1 MSKVG
6 CLDRPSGGRS
16 PALRSVFSTPCLFC
30 DFGTFVLSTN
40 VERNRQRSNRKSV
53 LVAQVHAHSG
63 WSPKTAQGVP
73 LGYPLCVFA
82 PTPSPV
88 GSGVV
93 NALFTRRDP
102 MHRRGRGLNASPPR
116 LIGCPNRFQRG
127 RLPVRLAE
135 WVRGDEY
142 LRQNKN
148 YIKVL
153 RGLGCFFKSTPSVL
167 PYSYKQQFIFLIPP
181 PSPPQTARPA

>member
-1 MSKVG
+1 MA
-6 CLDRPSGGRS
+6 DRRADESPPSGLCFP
-16 PALRSVFSTPCLFC
+16 PAVR
-30 DFGTFVLSTN
+30 
-40 VERNRQRSNRKSV
+40 
-53 LVAQVHAHSG
+53 AHSG

-116 LIGCPNRFQRG
+116 LIGCPNYFRRG
-127 RLPVRLAE
+127 WLPIRLAK

-167 PYSYKQQFIFLIPP
+167 PYSYKQQFSCL
-181 PSPPQTARPA
+181 SPPWVFNTAWGCRLPRRGR

>member
-1 MSKVG
+1 MA
-6 CLDRPSGGRS
+6 DRRADDSPPSGLCFP
-16 PALRSVFSTPCLFC
+16 PA
-30 DFGTFVLSTN
+30 
-40 VERNRQRSNRKSV
+40 
-53 LVAQVHAHSG
+53 VHAHSG

-73 LGYPLCVFA
+73 LGYPLRVFA
-82 PTPSPV
+82 PTPSPA

-116 LIGCPNRFQRG
+116 LIGCPNYFRRG
-127 RLPVRLAE
+127 WLPIRLTE

-153 RGLGCFFKSTPSVL
+153 RGLGCFFKSTPRNPRKMKIVASELVSL
-167 PYSYKQQFIFLIPP
+167 ATIISFYIRNVNRNRPIFYL
-181 PSPPQTARPA
+181 

>member
-1 MSKVG
+1 MSKES
-6 CLDRPSGGRS
+6 CLADRRADESPPSGLCF
-16 PALRSVFSTPCLFC
+16 PPPCLFC

-116 LIGCPNRFQRG
+116 LIGCPNRFPRG
-127 RLPVRLAE
+127 RLPMRLPRPYQHFP
-135 WVRGDEY
+135 RGSQGGEAP
-142 LRQNKN
+142 LQ
-148 YIKVL
+148 
-153 RGLGCFFKSTPSVL
+153 
-167 PYSYKQQFIFLIPP
+167 
-181 PSPPQTARPA
+181 A